1 MLSAILVTTM
11 MLRTALS
18 YSSYGPVF
26 YIEVKPFVALCLI
39 DWLGIGIVKTSL
51 NKGHATLM
59 IHEHNSLLLRS
70 VYSAQAFMEFSESA
84 LLVQCTVYWAATC
97 TGSLSSPTD
106 LRT

>member
-1 MLSAILVTTM
+1 MFLKKTTSLLFADIQWFLPSLMIAM

-18 YSSYGPVF
+18 YSSCGPVF

-39 DWLGIGIVKTSL
+39 DWLGVGIVKTSL

-70 VYSAQAFMEFSESA
+70 VYSAQAFMKFSESA
-84 LLVQCTVYWAATC
+84 LLGQGIVY
-97 TGSLSSPTD
+97 
-106 LRT
+106 